1 MCVGGAGVRGLDSLP
16 GITKRPLHET
26 EDEASE
32 AKGTP
37 GCWRCQNHG
46 MAIEDMHNVVMTQS
60 MCALQ
65 ATDLEGQVYLILLLQ
80 R

>member
-1 MCVGGAGVRGLDSLP
+1 MCAGVRGLDSLQ

-46 MAIEDMHNVVMTQS
+46 MTIEDMHNVVMTQS
-60 MCALQ
+60 QCAHFRP
-65 ATDLEGQVYLILLLQ
+65 GGSSLLNSFVAKVIPL
-80 R
+80 